1 MQKQAQKIHL
11 LIKLIWLAR
20 KLAYI
25 SSMVLIPAIFF
36 KSEIIVAPLILLTP
50 VSVLL
55 AEFFERIYISAR
67 EDGTPDA
74 KE

>member
-1 MQKQAQKIHL
+1 MQKQVRKIAL
-11 LIKLIWLAR
+11 LIKLIWLTR

-25 SSMVLIPAIFF
+25 SSMVLIPAIIF
-36 KSEIIVAPLILLTP
+36 KSEIIVAPLILLIP
-50 VSVLL
+50 VSVML

-74 KE
+74 EE